1 MYKYLLLFVL
11 FSPLVGIMLMEQGA
25 YSITLGRTGYENGAS
40 LAYGIYAFVTLA
52 FAYLTIKTGLG
63 RIPAVLAIDGPEPEA
78 EMRNNQV
85 AFILTLGVN
94 VIFLIF
100 LLFGAGGINVL
111 LGQVSKGEFRTSLG
125 GLGGISYLIT
135 KSLTPAMLA
144 YLAVLYRNGERRPSE
159 RMLLL
164 ANLGVGGLIGLC
176 WGFKTAALWVVLPCL
191 LVLMWQI
198 SVRRFTWFVLVSSA
212 SIVAAA
218 YLFDRTDESFTI
230 VLALLLMR
238 LTVLQGDVSWG
249 IWDSYKAGENF
260 PDYLPTL
267 LPVIGDQLFALT
279 TGISKDNYAVWVD
292 HHFDLLLT
300 KLAGYTLDEVA
311 AGQSITGTP
320 FAEGVIALG
329 APLYLIFALI
339 AGVFSGL
346 NYNVIASSIERR
358 RPIIAAVSSTYFCF
372 FLWPWLN
379 GGGVVLLFHISVWAG
394 IIINILLLFGLEWLC
409 RTVVSSTGLVPSES
423 Q

>member
-11 FSPLVGIMLMEQGA
+11 FSPLVGIVLMEQGA

-40 LAYGIYAFVTLA
+40 LAYGLYAVVTLIV
-52 FAYLTIKTGLG
+52 AYCTIKTKVG
-63 RIPAVLAIDGPEPEA
+63 RLPMVAGTAIEEADERNHQIAFIVILAI
-78 EMRNNQV
+78 NSV
-85 AFILTLGVN
+85 
-94 VIFLIF
+94 F
-100 LLFGAGGINVL
+100 LLFLLFAAGGINVL
-111 LGQVSKGEFRTSLG
+111 LGQVSKGEFRTTLG

-144 YLAVLYRNGERRPSE
+144 YLAIVFQDADRTWLNKA
-159 RMLLL
+159 LLL
-164 ANLGVGGLIGLC
+164 ANFGVGGLIGLC
-176 WGFKTAALWVVLPCL
+176 WGFKTAALWVVLPFL
-191 LVLMWQI
+191 LVHFWKI
-198 SVRRFTWFVLVSSA
+198 SFRRFLAFVGISAA

-218 YLFDRTDESFTI
+218 YLFDRTDESFTV

-238 LTVLQGDVSWG
+238 VTVLQGDVSWG
-249 IWDSYKAGENF
+249 IWDSLQARESF

-279 TGISKDNYAVWVD
+279 TGITKDNYAVWVD

-320 FAEGVIALG
+320 FAEGVVAVG
-329 APLYLIFALI
+329 SPYYLIFALI
-339 AGVFSGL
+339 AGVLSGM
-346 NYNVIASSIERR
+346 NYNVIASAVEQR
-358 RPIIAAVSSTYFCF
+358 RPILAAVSTTYFCF

-379 GGGVVLLFHISVWAG
+379 GGGIVLLFHVSVWAG
-394 IIINILLLFGLEWLC
+394 VIINLVVLNAVEWLC
-409 RTVVSSTGLVPSES
+409 RSIGSSAPVPSEA
-423 Q
+423 